1 MKSLQTN
8 NSSICERILIN
19 IHPLSLPLSI
29 YWLTRKLLSKKRH
42 GLAVDAKQFSYQMV
56 KGIVGGWDRWKRGEI
71 SIGEQ
76 RISRGGRSIDRL
88 IDLSGTM
95 GLRGQRWIF
104 ALMNFIPRIISN
116 TDLKWIQDND
126 VYEVLGWL
134 ALGLLSILVRLIAK
148 SCARFFSNPRVFA
161 GNPSGRNF
169 NSPWNFKIVLSFY
182 IYIALELCEKEL
194 THLVINVVV
203 SFQFWFRVFEIVIK
217 LFVNFFIPF
226 KLAFDIFD

>member
-1 MKSLQTN
+1 ML
-8 NSSICERILIN
+8 
-19 IHPLSLPLSI
+19 
-29 YWLTRKLLSKKRH
+29 
-42 GLAVDAKQFSYQMV
+42 
-56 KGIVGGWDRWKRGEI
+56 GGWDRWKRGEI
-71 SIGEQ
+71 SIGER

-169 NSPWNFKIVLSFY
+169 NSPWNFKIVLSLYMY
-182 IYIALELCEKEL
+182 IYSVRTLWKITRINSSRYKCCCEFSI
-194 THLVINVVV
+194 LVPR
-203 SFQFWFRVFEIVIK
+203 FR
-217 LFVNFFIPF
+217 NCY
-226 KLAFDIFD
+226 

>member
-19 IHPLSLPLSI
+19 IHPLSLSI

-71 SIGEQ
+71 SIGER

-169 NSPWNFKIVLSFY
+169 NSPWNFKKL
-182 IYIALELCEKEL
+182 ALELCEKLQEL

-203 SFQFWFRVFEIVIK
+203 SFQFWFSK
-217 LFVNFFIPF
+217 LLLNYSSTFLFHLNLHSTSLINNN
-226 KLAFDIFD
+226 KG

>member
-1 MKSLQTN
+1 
-8 NSSICERILIN
+8 
-19 IHPLSLPLSI
+19 
-29 YWLTRKLLSKKRH
+29 
-42 GLAVDAKQFSYQMV
+42 MV

-169 NSPWNFKIVLSFY
+169 NSPWNFKKL
-182 IYIALELCEKEL
+182 ALELCEKLQEL

-203 SFQFWFRVFEIVIK
+203 SFQFWFSK
-217 LFVNFFIPF
+217 LLLNYSSTFLFHLNLHSTSLINNN
-226 KLAFDIFD
+226 KG

>member
-19 IHPLSLPLSI
+19 IHSLPSLSLSI

-169 NSPWNFKIVLSFY
+169 NSPWNFKKL
-182 IYIALELCEKEL
+182 ALELCEKLQEL

-203 SFQFWFRVFEIVIK
+203 SFQFWFSK
-217 LFVNFFIPF
+217 LLLNYSSTFLFHLNLHSTSLINNN
-226 KLAFDIFD
+226 KG